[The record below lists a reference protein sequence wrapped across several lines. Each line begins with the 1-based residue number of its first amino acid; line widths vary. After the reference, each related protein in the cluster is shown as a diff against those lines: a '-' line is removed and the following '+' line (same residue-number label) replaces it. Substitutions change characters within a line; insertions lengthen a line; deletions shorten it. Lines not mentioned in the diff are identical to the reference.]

1 MGVKQNKKES
11 KKSLIKRKKQ
21 REISIIKAIE
31 KNIPEEKTTMLYQP
45 YGITMLKGDLSPMK
59 VNMMVEL
66 IERFQDKM
74 KEQLYNKAHNIQANL
89 FDDGKIPIIKIPFR
103 DLDVLPKHYAELH
116 TAAKELLT
124 LTYEYTTVN
133 DDGITMTNISPLFS
147 RISIPQKT
155 IESNVTDSKERYNYK
170 ENKRRMGYIEVA
182 FNPEVGIEALTIDKS
197 FTRYIKEMTRNRRCV
212 YTARLYMFMSTYC
225 NLGKWKIDYQ
235 EFRKLLGFTVLKE
248 ESNGQMVEEIVQY
261 PNFSDVKRRV
271 LEPPMQELKELA
283 QEGKVNCYFEYEPI
297 YSGVKKRGNPEYLLF
312 HIYKTDLGRVLDAQ
326 TESVKEIEE
335 ISNFLQVEFHINAR
349 DTKSLCRLISNENK
363 NGFRKKMLDIKT
375 YVTNPKNNIRDPKV
389 YALTALRNWLQD
401 SIPVAEEIKDGIQ
414 APQVNQKPVE
424 SIEPKEEVVEL
435 SSEDNDKWNTFL
447 AGIKEDVT
455 KKDFE
460 TWFVYINLLKVE
472 GNVLTLGVPNSF
484 FLEWL
489 DKNFKEPYRNN
500 LIKAFGADTMVKY
513 IIQN

>member
-11 KKSLIKRKKQ
+11 KKSLIKKKKQ
-21 REISIIKAIE
+21 REVSIIKAIE
-31 KNIPEEKTTMLYQP
+31 KNIPEETTTMLYQP

-74 KEQLYNKAHNIQANL
+74 KEQLHNKAHNIQTSL
-89 FDDGKIPIIKIPFR
+89 FDDGKIPVIKIPLR

-124 LTYEYTTVN
+124 LTYEYTTIK
-133 DDGITMTNISPLFS
+133 DDGIAMTNIAPLFS
-147 RISIPQKT
+147 RIAIPQKT
-155 IESNVTDSKERYNYK
+155 IESTNTDSKQRYNYK
-170 ENKRRMGYIEVA
+170 DNKRRMGYVEVA

-212 YTARLYMFMSTYC
+212 YTARLYMFISTYC

-235 EFRKLLGFTVLKE
+235 EFRKLLGFTVLKQDN
-248 ESNGQMVEEIVQY
+248 NGKMVEEIVQY

-297 YSGVKKRGNPEYLLF
+297 YSGVRKRGNPEYLLF

-326 TESVKEIEE
+326 TEAVKEIEE
-335 ISNFLQVEFHINAR
+335 ISNFLQAEFQINGR

-363 NGFRKKMLDIKT
+363 NEFRQKMLDLKT
-375 YVTNPKNNIRDPKV
+375 YVTNPKHNILNPKA
-389 YALTALRNWLQD
+389 YALTALRTWLQA
-401 SIPVAEEIKDGIQ
+401 SIPVAEEIKDGTQ
-414 APQVNQKPVE
+414 GSQVLMVFSHF
-424 SIEPKEEVVEL
+424 SI
-435 SSEDNDKWNTFL
+435 SG
-447 AGIKEDVT
+447 AGI
-455 KKDFE
+455 
-460 TWFVYINLLKVE
+460 FVV
-472 GNVLTLGVPNSF
+472 
-484 FLEWL
+484 
-489 DKNFKEPYRNN
+489 
-500 LIKAFGADTMVKY
+500 
-513 IIQN
+513 